1 MTDYTDT
8 LNSLIWASLVAQMVK
23 NLPAMRETKFSPW
36 VKNIPWKRE
45 WQPTPLLL
53 PGEFHGQRVQFM
65 RLQFLNEFP
74 RWLSGKESTCQCR
87 RCRRHR
93 FNPWVGKIPW
103 KRKWQPTPVFLPG
116 KSHGQRNP
124 NSPWGCK
131 RVRHDLAIK
140 QHISR

>member
-1 MTDYTDT
+1 
-8 LNSLIWASLVAQMVK
+8 MVK

-53 PGEFHGQRVQFM
+53 PGEYHGQRVQFM
-65 RLQFLNEFP
+65 RVQFLNEFP

-103 KRKWQPTPVFLPG
+103 KRKWQPIL
-116 KSHGQRNP
+116 
-124 NSPWGCK
+124 
-131 RVRHDLAIK
+131 
-140 QHISR
+140 